1 MAQEFKLED
10 PGEGIHE
17 AEILN
22 VLVSEGQSISEGD
35 PVLEIETDKASIEV
49 PSPFD
54 GTIESIKVQDG
65 DQVRVGDVL
74 MTYRSEEDEES
85 AAEPE
90 SEAEAEEEP
99 SGKSAAKETE
109 EGKERK
115 ERRTGEIQESG
126 ATEPEEGRPVPAS
139 PATRRLAREKGI
151 DLHEISGSGP
161 QGRVTGQDVRRA
173 GEESLRPET
182 ERREKE
188 EREGKERKGR
198 PLSTEVPGLPDFS
211 RWGEVEIL
219 PLRSI
224 RRSTAR
230 HMSIAWQEIPHVMH
244 QDSVDVT
251 ELEKLR
257 RHQKERVEREGGKL
271 TLTVLVA
278 KAVVQS
284 LQEFPR
290 FNASIDPEGGRIILK
305 RYYHIGIAVAAESG
319 LFVPVLRNVDQ
330 KSIIEVAVELGE
342 LIDRA
347 RSGDLRRE
355 DMQGGTFT
363 ITNAGAIGG
372 TSFSPLV
379 NFPEVAILG
388 LSRAKLEP
396 VVEGDIDNSRIVTR
410 LMLPL
415 QLAFD
420 HRVNDG
426 ADSGRF
432 MNHLK
437 NLLSNPESL
446 LMAL

>member
-1 MAQEFKLED
+1 MAQEFRLED

-35 PVLEIETDKASIEV
+35 PVLEIETDKASIEI

-54 GTIESIKVQDG
+54 GTIESINVQDG
-65 DQVRVGDVL
+65 DQVHVGDVL
-74 MTYRSEEDEES
+74 MTYRSEE
-85 AAEPE
+85 
-90 SEAEAEEEP
+90 AEAEGESEEEAEEP
-99 SGKSAAKETE
+99 TQESTAKQE
-109 EGKERK
+109 EGERK
-115 ERRTGEIQESG
+115 KKRPAEIEEPG
-126 ATEPEEGRPVPAS
+126 AAEHEEGRPVPAS
-139 PATRRLAREKGI
+139 PATRRLAREKGV

-161 QGRVTGQDVRRA
+161 QGRVTSQDVRQA
-173 GEESLRPET
+173 GEEGPGAEPG
-182 ERREKE
+182 RREKE
-188 EREGKERKGR
+188 EGEEKERKGQ

-211 RWGEVEIL
+211 RWGRVETI

-251 ELEKLR
+251 ELERLR

-290 FNASIDPEGGRIILK
+290 FNSSIDPEGGRIILK

-319 LFVPVLRNVDQ
+319 LFVPVLRNVDR
-330 KSIIEVAVELGE
+330 KSIIEVAVELSE
-342 LIDRA
+342 LVDRA

-355 DMQGGTFT
+355 EMQGGTFT

-372 TSFSPLV
+372 TSFTPLV

-396 VVEGDIDNSRIVTR
+396 VVEGDLENSRIVTR

>member
-1 MAQEFKLED
+1 MTQEFKLED

-22 VLVSEGQSISEGD
+22 VFVSEGQTVSEGD
-35 PVLEIETDKASIEV
+35 PVLEIETDKASIEI

-54 GTIESIKVQDG
+54 GTVESIKVQDG
-65 DQVRVGDVL
+65 DQVRVGDVM
-74 MTYRSEEDEES
+74 MTYRL
-85 AAEPE
+85 
-90 SEAEAEEEP
+90 AEEAKA
-99 SGKSAAKETE
+99 GGDAKEPGEKRAAGPAGET
-109 EGKERK
+109 
-115 ERRTGEIQESG
+115 RRPQSVSENGELRAS
-126 ATEPEEGRPVPAS
+126 EPEEDRPVPAS
-139 PATRRLAREKGI
+139 PATRRLARERGI
-151 DLHEISGSGP
+151 DLHDISGSGP
-161 QGRVTGQDVRRA
+161 RGRVTSRDVLQQATGEGPGTEPRRH
-173 GEESLRPET
+173 
-182 ERREKE
+182 
-188 EREGKERKGR
+188 ERERERKGHA
-198 PLSTEVPGLPDFS
+198 LSTEATGLPDFS
-211 RWGEVEIL
+211 RWGEVEIV

-230 HMSIAWQEIPHVMH
+230 HMSIAWREIPHVMH

-257 RHQKERVEREGGKL
+257 RHQRERVEREGGKL

-290 FNASIDPEGGRIILK
+290 FNSSIDPEGGRIILK

-330 KSIIEVAVELGE
+330 KSIIEVAVELSE
-342 LIDRA
+342 LVRRA
-347 RSGDLRRE
+347 RSGDLRRDE
-355 DMQGGTFT
+355 MQGGTFT

-388 LSRAKLEP
+388 LSRARLEP
-396 VVEGDIDNSRIVTR
+396 VVEGDLENPRIVAR

-437 NLLSNPESL
+437 GLLSNPESL
-446 LMAL
+446 MMAL